1 MPILNWIGKEAV
13 VNHDK
18 EVPFRLLKKVKSLSY
33 GDSSQNL
40 IIHGDNLEALKALMP
55 YYQGQIKCIYIDPP
69 YNTGN
74 ESWIYNDK
82 VNSPK
87 IKKWLGKVVG
97 SESEDLCRH
106 DKWLC
111 MMYPRLKLLKNLL
124 SIEGFI
130 FVSIDDN
137 EVYNLRL
144 LLNDIFGA
152 DNFLAILP
160 TIMNLKGNQDQFGFA
175 GTHEYTLVFAND
187 KTKCKL
193 GEFRINDED
202 LEIWEEDEISLYK
215 KGAPLKAT
223 GSEASREDRPKMFYP
238 ILYNKSSK
246 EITTINEEEYQKIYN
261 SSKETFNDVYL
272 NKLKKEYELRGY
284 IFVLPKIGDR
294 LGRWRWGWATNLK
307 EKLSK
312 EVIVVI
318 NDEVSFYKKQRP
330 QLGDLPTK
338 KPKSIFYKPEYSSGN
353 GTAQVRELFGKKIFD
368 NPKPLELIKD
378 IIEIGTGKNDLVL
391 DSFAG
396 SGTTG
401 HAVLDLNKED
411 GGNRKFILIELE
423 DKVAKDITSE
433 RVKRAI
439 EKYKYNSGFEY
450 CELDKPLF
458 NEDGQ
463 IEQECSFEQLA
474 TYIYFTETN
483 TNIDKKEISG
493 NFIGNYAD
501 TEYYL
506 IFKEK
511 GKNILNK
518 EFIKK
523 LQKDNKKKVI
533 YADKC
538 LIDDTTLE
546 KYRIQFKQIPY
557 EVKVY

>member
-55 YYQGQIKCIYIDPP
+55 YYQGQVKCIYIDPP
-69 YNTGN
+69 YNIGN
-74 ESWIYNDK
+74 ERWVYNDK
-82 VNSPK
+82 VNSPV

-111 MMYPRLKLLKNLL
+111 MMYPRLKLLGELL
-124 SIEGFI
+124 NNDGVI

-137 EVYNLRL
+137 EEANLRL
-144 LLNDIFGA
+144 LMDEIFGPKNFIAKLVWKKKAGGGNAARFFA
-152 DNFLAILP
+152 D
-160 TIMNLKGNQDQFGFA
+160 D
-175 GTHEYTLVFAND
+175 HEYVLCYG
-187 KTKCKL
+187 KTKDNL
-193 GEFRINDED
+193 LPFFVS
-202 LEIWEEDEISLYK
+202 LEEEDKKRYTMQDEYLKERGPFLIKNLTQEGSLDERANLRYEIKDPDGKPIKKENGQYPQWRVEKKQYDKLLKEGRIYFNKVKNKNGNRYWTVNTKQYLYDALDEH
-215 KGAPLKAT
+215 GN
-223 GSEASREDRPKMFYP
+223 P
-238 ILYNKSSK
+238 ILRKKKPRTVIDFVITADGKK
-246 EITTINEEEYQKIYN
+246 EI
-261 SSKETFNDVYL
+261 D
-272 NKLKKEYELRGY
+272 
-284 IFVLPKIGDR
+284 
-294 LGRWRWGWATNLK
+294 
-307 EKLSK
+307 
-312 EVIVVI
+312 
-318 NDEVSFYKKQRP
+318 
-330 QLGDLPTK
+330 
-338 KPKSIFYKPEYSSGN
+338 
-353 GTAQVRELFGKKIFD
+353 ELFGVKNHQESIF
-368 NPKPLELIKD
+368 PYTKPSKLIGYLID
-378 IIEIGTGKNDLVL
+378 IATNYDKEAIIL

-401 HAVLDLNKED
+401 QAVLDLNKED
-411 GGNRKFILIELE
+411 GGNRKFILVELE